1 LLAIK
6 QIAHSFPLVDAVEL
20 VRDNASNF
28 GGDLGLTAG
37 LASGMGILRKSFGCG
52 SRKLSRFCGM
62 RDPSKFLL
70 LLDAAAEG
78 AAEGASE
85 MEEIKEP
92 SLRACAFL
100 FAGVSNF

>member
-1 LLAIK
+1 MLAIK
-6 QIAHSFPLVDAVEL
+6 QIGHSFPLVDAVDAVEL

-28 GGDLGLTAG
+28 GGVLGLA
-37 LASGMGILRKSFGCG
+37 AGMGILRKSFGCG